1 MLQYDTIHRLE
12 TNKLRNIAKLF
23 AHLLY
28 TDAIPWTCLVC
39 VRLNEEETTSSSRIF
54 IKILFQEIAEF
65 LGLPKLNERL
75 KDPTLSGYF
84 EGLMAKDNPR
94 NTRFCINFFT
104 SIGLGGLT
112 DDLRDHL
119 KSAPKMIMAQE
130 REDLESSSTS
140 SSSSS
145 SSESDSSVLTY

>member
-1 MLQYDTIHRLE
+1 
-12 TNKLRNIAKLF
+12 
-23 AHLLY
+23 
-28 TDAIPWTCLVC
+28 
-39 VRLNEEETTSSSRIF
+39 
-54 IKILFQEIAEF
+54 
-65 LGLPKLNERL
+65 
-75 KDPTLSGYF
+75 
-84 EGLMAKDNPR
+84 MAKDNPR

-145 SSESDSSVLTY
+145 SSESDSSSGTVVSVHYCVSILTSLATVLVLPY